1 MGGWMNK
8 IKDIKEQLYELMLIA
23 CDSVPDN
30 GDTKVS
36 QNLGIAMSNAVKKGG
51 VVNII
56 SQNITFQKVIPKIVE
71 IVKGVDELEYAE
83 VEYQEQVLQ
92 IEHKKVEALP
102 DPVEECCKF
111 FYEQRFQWKEFRDTM
126 RMRYMDY
133 VRKQCK
139 TNQEAARFLNV
150 HNSYV
155 TKNVREA
162 QDEIS

>member
-1 MGGWMNK
+1 MNK
-8 IKDIKEQLYELMLIA
+8 IKDIKEKLYELMLVA
-23 CDSVPDN
+23 VNSDSEN
-30 GDTKVS
+30 GDTKIS
-36 QNLGIAMSNAVKKGG
+36 QKLGIAMTNAVAKGG
-51 VVNII
+51 VINLIN
-56 SQNITFQKVIPKIVE
+56 QNISFQKVIPKIVE
-71 IVKGVDELEYAE
+71 IVREVDRLEYEE
-83 VEYQEQVLQ
+83 VELISKTPL
-92 IEHKKVEALP
+92 IEFKEAKALP
-102 DPVEECCKF
+102 DPVEDCCKF

-162 QDEIS
+162 QDENS

>member
-1 MGGWMNK
+1 MNK
-8 IKDIKEQLYELMLIA
+8 IKDIKEKLYELMLVA
-23 CDSVPDN
+23 VNSDSEN
-30 GDTKVS
+30 GDTKIS
-36 QNLGIAMSNAVKKGG
+36 QKLGIAMTNAVAKGG
-51 VVNII
+51 VINLIN
-56 SQNITFQKVIPKIVE
+56 QNISFQKVIPKIVE
-71 IVKGVDELEYAE
+71 IVREVDRLEYEE
-83 VEYQEQVLQ
+83 VELISKTPL
-92 IEHKKVEALP
+92 IEFKEVKALP
-102 DPVEECCKF
+102 DPVEDCCKF

-162 QDEIS
+162 QDENS